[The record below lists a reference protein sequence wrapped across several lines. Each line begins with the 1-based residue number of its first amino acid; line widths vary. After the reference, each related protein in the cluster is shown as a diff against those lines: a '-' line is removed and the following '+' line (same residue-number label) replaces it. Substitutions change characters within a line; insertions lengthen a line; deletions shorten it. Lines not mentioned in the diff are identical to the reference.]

1 MLKMI
6 TEESL
11 AYKAKG
17 EMDKKMS
24 YPMFGVGI
32 NYTMIN
38 KRMDDGMG
46 LPITHMNGKDMIMP
60 MVSVTLPIFRKK
72 YNAQQKESMLYWQSS
87 QEKYANTQKE
97 LEAQY
102 YTVKHQINDADRK
115 IELYI
120 KQTELAQ
127 TTYNIII
134 QEFISGKSDLTN
146 VMQVQRQLLDYQLKQ
161 SEAIAEYNTMIASLQ
176 RLISNTEKE

>member
-1 MLKMI
+1 
-6 TEESL
+6 
-11 AYKAKG
+11 
-17 EMDKKMS
+17 
-24 YPMFGVGI
+24 
-32 NYTMIN
+32 
-38 KRMDDGMG
+38 
-46 LPITHMNGKDMIMP
+46 
-60 MVSVTLPIFRKK
+60 
-72 YNAQQKESMLYWQSS
+72 MLYWQSS